1 MTTHDRLACQNER
14 GLEPCRGSLNWR
26 IPREI
31 IMDEGAIDR
40 VAMGR
45 IAKALAFIRGADDPT
60 TVALKT
66 ASDTG
71 NAADIKKARVLFMRL
86 KPSDRQGALAM
97 LSDE

>member
-1 MTTHDRLACQNER
+1 
-14 GLEPCRGSLNWR
+14 
-26 IPREI
+26 
-31 IMDEGAIDR
+31 MDEGAIDR

-60 TVALKT
+60 TMALKT

-71 NAADIKKARVLFMRL
+71 KAADIKKARVLFLRL
-86 KPSDRQGALAM
+86 KPSDRQSALAM